1 MVEFRGRDGV
11 HKIRTLVIKGHY
23 MNFGKGGGRGQK
35 YPKNS
40 DLIYGCPLVDSCLSL
55 VRDYSIL
62 DMNSI
67 FDLDSWLGTLLK
79 GLTINHIYKM
89 SLKLS
94 KTIFIKK
101 IP

>member
-1 MVEFRGRDGV
+1 MIQVGIFEKDNFKYV
-11 HKIRTLVIKGHY
+11 FMCLTL
-23 MNFGKGGGRGQK
+23 
-35 YPKNS
+35 S
-40 DLIYGCPLVDSCLSL
+40 
-55 VRDYSIL
+55 RDYSIL